1 MGTNLPPVKSGS
13 LGFMSQG
20 VGPIFLSELYNNL
33 NYINNIDED
42 IYVTANYV
50 ETPYKISFGTFVINE
65 QHNFSNPDYDMYKNY
80 YIKKFDYP
88 DKIIPTTPNTLSGP
102 VSNKEDCSIV
112 LTAKELKE
120 LSNLVKQEQN
130 RLCDALII
138 FTSVKVPTVE
148 KTISIRNI
156 ATRETSASYST
167 PLELGF
173 LEEDGTYSNVFSVA
187 AGEAIEKTF
196 TIEQLSKLYITNL
209 SHIGDHT
216 DICTIEFMEKN
227 NGQFVAG
234 IDYKIGRNQT
244 NVKVPVCSI
253 LTDINKI
260 MDITEEKN
268 NGFIV
273 PNFSETNGVSYDS
286 STGSLLRFLSLS
298 NPEITI
304 LANYIEAV

>member
-156 ATRETSASYST
+156 ATRETSASYPI

-173 LEEDGTYSNVFSVA
+173 LEEDGTYSEDNLLDN
-187 AGEAIEKTF
+187 KR
-196 TIEQLSKLYITNL
+196 KITNY
-209 SHIGDHT
+209 DNT
-216 DICTIEFMEKN
+216 FFMYYLC
-227 NGQFVAG
+227 FYLFH
-234 IDYKIGRNQT
+234 YKR
-244 NVKVPVCSI
+244 
-253 LTDINKI
+253 
-260 MDITEEKN
+260 
-268 NGFIV
+268 
-273 PNFSETNGVSYDS
+273 
-286 STGSLLRFLSLS
+286 
-298 NPEITI
+298 
-304 LANYIEAV
+304 